1 MLSRNDLG
9 LFDKRVMADRGLE
22 GHDSGVHSED
32 EPQNL
37 EVALVEALVR
47 RPVDAFELEMVGENE
62 GFDVRPTPSPV

>member
-37 EVALVEALVR
+37 EVALVEALVL
-47 RPVDAFELEMVGENE
+47 VQ
-62 GFDVRPTPSPV
+62 